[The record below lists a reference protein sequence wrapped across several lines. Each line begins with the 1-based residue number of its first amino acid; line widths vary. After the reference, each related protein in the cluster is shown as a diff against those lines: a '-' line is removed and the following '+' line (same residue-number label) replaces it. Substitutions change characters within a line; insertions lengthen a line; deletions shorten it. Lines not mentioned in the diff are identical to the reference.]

1 MGYKWPTRSVERLPP
16 FRHQKLRNKIL
27 VMGNTVDPVTS
38 IANARFVV
46 ELLGDQ
52 AVLVEQLGFGHT
64 TLAGS
69 SNCTDEIVA
78 DHILR
83 GIVSLSCLGIRMGSL
98 NHRRGSS
105 SHTRRRPSANSTV
118 RSVDCLL
125 CSWKTITRSHNLWF
139 SAHETSGENVTS
151 LQCFLHAFS
160 LPVFTMLFSNPPKH
174 NRIAE
179 TKTTCYNITCTINN
193 FSTF

>member
-1 MGYKWPTRSVERLPP
+1 MWAQIGYMGYKWPTRSVERLPP

-83 GIVSLSCLGIRMGSL
+83 GIVSLSCLGRFERVHSIMRIQL
-98 NHRRGSS
+98 
-105 SHTRRRPSANSTV
+105 P
-118 RSVDCLL
+118 
-125 CSWKTITRSHNLWF
+125 
-139 SAHETSGENVTS
+139 HE
-151 LQCFLHAFS
+151 
-160 LPVFTMLFSNPPKH
+160 K
-174 NRIAE
+174 E
-179 TKTTCYNITCTINN
+179 TKCKVDSP
-193 FSTF
+193 FGRLSTLFLEDDDSVPQFVIQRP